1 MHTSTFVLKNLKEEI
16 KLGMKTKLTLLASL
30 IALYSCAAG
39 ELGHKQNNE
48 RIDMEQKKELSPQEE
63 QALATARSLV
73 RMMIARDIE
82 GMRAVLAEGMYLRH
96 ITGYK
101 QPREEWIEEVRSE
114 SMKYYS
120 AQEDYA
126 RTRLVDSTTVE
137 VSMAHQLDARIWG
150 NRRVWPLK
158 QKMTLARQGE
168 GWIIISSEASL

>member
-1 MHTSTFVLKNLKEEI
+1 MQ
-16 KLGMKTKLTLLASL
+16 TKLTLLASL
-30 IALYSCAAG
+30 IALYSCAAS

-48 RIDMEQKKELSPQEE
+48 RIDMEQKKGLSPQEE

-73 RMMIARDIE
+73 RMMIARDVE
-82 GMRAVLAEGMYLRH
+82 GMRGVLAKGMYLRH
-96 ITGYK
+96 ITGYR

-120 AQEDYA
+120 AKEDYTH
-126 RTRLVDSTTVE
+126 TRLVGSTTVE

-158 QKMTLARQGE
+158 QKMTLAHQGE

>member
-30 IALYSCAAG
+30 VALYSCAAG

-82 GMRAVLAEGMYLRH
+82 GMYLRH
-96 ITGYK
+96 ITGYR